1 MSFESEDPI
10 QVIIAIFNEAF
21 SSFDLPACIGIVD
34 SDGLSLV
41 TSGTCPDLALFEG
54 QLASLIDTF
63 ESIRDRFTQSFEDDL
78 NLMMLE
84 FGKNTFYLDNLMHTN
99 IGHQDD
105 KVLYLVAQSDQKN
118 LLQKARPFLVS
129 IVNKI
134 EMMFNLS
141 KEELKEKE
149 NEKEA
154 KK

>member
-1 MSFESEDPI
+1 MSFDSDDPI

-21 SSFDLPACIGIVD
+21 TAFDLPACIGIVD

-41 TSGTCPDLALFEG
+41 TSGNCPDLALFEG

-63 ESIRDRFTQSFEDDL
+63 ESIKGRFLQSFDEDL

-84 FGKNTFYLDNLMHTN
+84 FGKNTFYLDNLLHTN
-99 IGHQDD
+99 IGQADD
-105 KVLYLVAQSDQKN
+105 RVLYLVAQSDQKD
-118 LLQKARPFLVS
+118 LIMKARPFLVS

-141 KEELKEKE
+141 LEEKE
-149 NEKEA
+149 G
-154 KK
+154 KKQE

>member
-1 MSFESEDPI
+1 MSLDSDDPI

-21 SSFDLPACIGIVD
+21 STFDLPACIGIVD

-63 ESIRDRFTQSFEDDL
+63 ESIKGRFKQSFDEDL

-84 FGKNTFYLDNLMHTN
+84 FDQNTFYLDNLMHTN
-99 IGHQDD
+99 IGQGDD
-105 KVLYLVAQSDQKN
+105 RVLYLVAQSDQKD

-134 EMMFNLS
+134 EMMFNLA
-141 KEELKEKE
+141 KEE
-149 NEKEA
+149 NN
-154 KK
+154 

>member
-1 MSFESEDPI
+1 MSFESDDPI

-63 ESIRDRFTQSFEDDL
+63 ESIRDRFKQSFEDDL
-78 NLMMLE
+78 NLIMLE

-105 KVLYLVAQSDQKN
+105 RNLYLVAQSDQKN

-141 KEELKEKE
+141 QEEK
-149 NEKEA
+149 NA
-154 KK
+154 N

>member
-1 MSFESEDPI
+1 MSFNSDDPI

-21 SSFDLPACIGIVD
+21 SAFDLPACIGIVD
-34 SDGLSLV
+34 SDGLALV
-41 TSGTCPDLALFEG
+41 TSGTCPDIALFEG

-63 ESIRDRFTQSFEDDL
+63 ESIKDRFKQSFEDDL

-99 IGHQDD
+99 IGHEDD
-105 KVLYLVAQSDQKN
+105 KVLYLVAQSDQKD
-118 LLQKARPFLVS
+118 LIQKARPFLVS

-141 KEELKEKE
+141 KEESK
-149 NEKEA
+149 N
-154 KK
+154 

>member
-63 ESIRDRFTQSFEDDL
+63 ESIRDRFKQSFEDDL

-99 IGHQDD
+99 IGHQDE

-141 KEELKEKE
+141 KEDLKEK
-149 NEKEA
+149 EKEA

>member
-1 MSFESEDPI
+1 MSFDSDDPI

-21 SSFDLPACIGIVD
+21 TAFDLPACIGIVD

-41 TSGTCPDLALFEG
+41 TSGNCPDITLFEG

-63 ESIRDRFTQSFEDDL
+63 ESIKGRFQQSFDEDL

-99 IGHQDD
+99 IGHEDD
-105 KVLYLVAQSDQKN
+105 RVLYLVAQSGEKD
-118 LLQKARPFLVS
+118 LIMKARPFLVS

-141 KEELKEKE
+141 LEG
-149 NEKEA
+149 
-154 KK
+154 KKQE

>member
-1 MSFESEDPI
+1 MSDESEEPMQI
-10 QVIIAIFNEAF
+10 VIKIFNEAF

-41 TSGTCPDLALFEG
+41 TSGTCPDIALFEG
-54 QLASLIDTF
+54 QLASLIETF
-63 ESIRDRFTQSFEDDL
+63 ESVHDRFKQSFEDDL

-84 FGKNTFYLDNLMHTN
+84 FGKNTFYLDNLMHTS
-99 IGHQDD
+99 IGQADNR
-105 KVLYLVAQSDQKN
+105 VLYLVAQSDQKD

-141 KEELKEKE
+141 IEEQKE
-149 NEKEA
+149 N
-154 KK
+154 